1 MMNRRK
7 VNWMRI
13 KTSIPGVYQDMVV
26 KHIPHR
32 LIPLVVVYS
41 LELNI
46 YYNKYQFY
54 VCHGLNRYR
63 FKDI

>member
-1 MMNRRK
+1 MDIVFHGKYRGDLQK
-7 VNWMRI
+7 EFFYRI
-13 KTSIPGVYQDMVV
+13 ALAHLSQSTYTWI
-26 KHIPHR
+26 
-32 LIPLVVVYS
+32 YS